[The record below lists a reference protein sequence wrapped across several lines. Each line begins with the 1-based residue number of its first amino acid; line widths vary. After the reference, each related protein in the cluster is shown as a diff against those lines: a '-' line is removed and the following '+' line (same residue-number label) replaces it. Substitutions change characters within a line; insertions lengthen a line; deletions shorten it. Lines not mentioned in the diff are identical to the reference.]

1 LEDVPFPSR
10 QAEEV
15 VNQFMEQAMLLSE
28 KAQAVPLP
36 FAKTVDGKLWSARM
50 KQFLSTLTPF
60 FSSSEW
66 WVPPLSPAT
75 SALKVGWA
83 ETDRKN

>member
-1 LEDVPFPSR
+1 
-10 QAEEV
+10 
-15 VNQFMEQAMLLSE
+15 MLLSE

-50 KQFLSTLTPF
+50 KHFLSTLTPF
-60 FSSSEW
+60 FSPSEW

-75 SALKVGWA
+75 SALKFGWVKLTGKA
-83 ETDRKN
+83 DYP